1 MVRLKLENRIRL
13 YFVVMASLLG
23 FSCFHHFLLIR
34 FSACLKSHANMTFY
48 SGVKYNLFYK
58 GFDQTFFLK
67 TFINY
72 ILDKDQCVKAT
83 EPLWLDTL
91 LLTNESPGVLGTHLT
106 EPGRMKGLVDLGGTY
121 WLWTRVP
128 WIGNPVPWSL
138 DQSSISC
145 NWSNSP
151 LCFV

>member
-1 MVRLKLENRIRL
+1 MNKMKILYSSLQFRRSKYIIKSTITVVRLKLENRIRL

-67 TFINY
+67 TFMNY
-72 ILDKDQCVKAT
+72 FFGQGSMCQGYRAT
-83 EPLWLDTL
+83 AIRHFTFD
-91 LLTNESPGVLGTHLT
+91 H
-106 EPGRMKGLVDLGGTY
+106 
-121 WLWTRVP
+121 
-128 WIGNPVPWSL
+128 
-138 DQSSISC
+138 
-145 NWSNSP
+145 
-151 LCFV
+151 

>member
-23 FSCFHHFLLIR
+23 FLCFHHFLLIR

-67 TFINY
+67 TFMNY
-72 ILDKDQCVKAT
+72 FFGQGSMCQGYRATAIRHFTFDHWVSRSSWHSFDRARKD
-83 EPLWLDTL
+83 ERLSRPWRHL
-91 LLTNESPGVLGTHLT
+91 LV
-106 EPGRMKGLVDLGGTY
+106 M
-121 WLWTRVP
+121 
-128 WIGNPVPWSL
+128 NP
-138 DQSSISC
+138 
-145 NWSNSP
+145 SP
-151 LCFV
+151 LDWESSALITRPVLHIL